1 MNTETYVRRVLDE
14 WSTEARVPGGLAD
27 RALGRRRT
35 GRRTT
40 RAVLVVAAAVLLIV
54 AGVTV
59 GVQGGPRPATHPVDT
74 SLRTDPNDAPPKRLV
89 AAGQVAL
96 STYRTLRVSGKKV
109 VYTWYLYD
117 PASGGYRK
125 VPWAWLAV
133 APGLRQ
139 AAVLDGPLP
148 SARVGILDM
157 KTQRVTRW
165 IPLKA
170 AAGGLAWSPDGRRLL
185 VTTYAT
191 DPDAQYHQGTGAR
204 TGFIVVD
211 PRSGEA
217 HFHSLLFNRAD
228 PNGRQDLGW
237 SKDGTLIW
245 ATTMSFNPPTRLFYD
260 LNGVRRPAPAH
271 EADSLEEAG
280 ISPNGRLIA
289 THGGASPGL
298 GIADTNGRTVS
309 RLPVMQLVAWA
320 DDTHL
325 IAVTCDL
332 AKCGG
337 PRTLSHRYVLMS
349 VDGRTSVPLTGYK
362 ALGIVNS
369 WDPVFTRR

>member
-1 MNTETYVRRVLDE
+1 VNTETYVRRVLDE
-14 WSTEARVPGGLAD
+14 WSTEARVPVGLAD
-27 RALGRRRT
+27 RALGRRHA

-40 RAVLVVAAAVLLIV
+40 RAVLVVAAAVVLLIV

-96 STYRTLRVSGKKV
+96 SSYRTLRISGKKN

-117 PASGGYRK
+117 PSSGGYRK

-191 DPDAQYHQGTGAR
+191 DPDVQYRPGTGAR

-217 HFHSLLFNRAD
+217 HFHSLLFNSQD
-228 PNGRQDLGW
+228 GSGRQDLGW
-237 SKDGTLIW
+237 SRDGTLIW
-245 ATTMSFNPPTRLFYD
+245 ATTKNFLAPTRLFYD
-260 LNGVRRPAPAH
+260 LNGARRPAPAH
-271 EADSLEEAG
+271 EADALELAG
-280 ISPNGRLIA
+280 ISPNGRLAA
-289 THGGASPGL
+289 THPGIKVVDL
-298 GIADTNGRTVS
+298 RTGRPVS
-309 RLPVMQLVAWA
+309 TPPVMQLVAWT

-362 ALGIVNS
+362 ALGVVNS